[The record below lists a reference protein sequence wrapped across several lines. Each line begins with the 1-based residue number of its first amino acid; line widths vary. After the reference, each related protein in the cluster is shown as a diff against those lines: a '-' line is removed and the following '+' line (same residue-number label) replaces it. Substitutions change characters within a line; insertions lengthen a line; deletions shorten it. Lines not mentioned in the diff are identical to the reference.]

1 MNKFRVSI
9 HDGEMPDGAPVA
21 LEALDIATALTIA
34 DINVGAGDAEIWDGE
49 MGVLD
54 TAKMALGMTVHD
66 DAEEQ
71 HVKQTQL

>member
-34 DINVGAGDAEIWDGE
+34 DINVGAGDAEIWDG
-49 MGVLD
+49 GRRLARLSKHGGHYATFWRV
-54 TAKMALGMTVHD
+54 T
-66 DAEEQ
+66 
-71 HVKQTQL
+71 

>member
-34 DINVGAGDAEIWDGE
+34 DINVGAGDAEIWDGTRRLARLSKH
-49 MGVLD
+49 GGHYATFWRV
-54 TAKMALGMTVHD
+54 T
-66 DAEEQ
+66 
-71 HVKQTQL
+71 